1 MVCETSSTPAES
13 TATVGAAAAAFAE
26 LIDEPMLANSDAA
39 DVKNSGAAITYDIP
53 TSSQPVTT
61 KSEP

>member
-1 MVCETSSTPAES
+1 MVSETSSAPAES

-26 LIDEPMLANSDAA
+26 LIDQPMFAKSDAA

-53 TSSQPVTT
+53 TSSQPTT
-61 KSEP
+61 TESEP